1 MSSQTKIK
9 EEEEIISKK
18 EDSNKEE
25 APLSLGF
32 KILIVLTI
40 AGTIA
45 LFCTALNFVNNLKTL
60 NPDYE
65 FVSVYDFLKM
75 LLILGIIIILKSL
88 VESVVFRYTEQI
100 MSKKY
105 FAPGLEHEVTKVK
118 VKISCIVFK
127 LIYYS
132 SLTILGYKA
141 LSPLEYFPKELG
153 GSGYMAKMFEKKFP
167 DAFFHTK
174 TPLFDL
180 HYLICLSY
188 SFVDLI
194 WLILIDT
201 RQLDFFVMLFHHIC
215 TSSLIIFSFVTQYSN
230 VGSIVLFLHNTSDV
244 VVYSSRLIL
253 YTNTFDVMKQV
264 ASVALLSAF
273 LYMRM
278 FVLGKVIY
286 TIYAYTTWEWGVIT
300 FTLWSFLIFLY
311 LMHLYWTL
319 IILKRFY
326 DAVFKGEFN
335 DSGKFIKDKDGN
347 KKKK

>member
-167 DAFFHTK
+167 DAFFFEYK
-174 TPLFDL
+174 
-180 HYLICLSY
+180 
-188 SFVDLI
+188 
-194 WLILIDT
+194 
-201 RQLDFFVMLFHHIC
+201 
-215 TSSLIIFSFVTQYSN
+215 
-230 VGSIVLFLHNTSDV
+230 
-244 VVYSSRLIL
+244 
-253 YTNTFDVMKQV
+253 
-264 ASVALLSAF
+264 
-273 LYMRM
+273 
-278 FVLGKVIY
+278 
-286 TIYAYTTWEWGVIT
+286 
-300 FTLWSFLIFLY
+300 
-311 LMHLYWTL
+311 
-319 IILKRFY
+319 
-326 DAVFKGEFN
+326 
-335 DSGKFIKDKDGN
+335 
-347 KKKK
+347 